1 MSVEHGVYDIRT
13 CAWHGDLVSHIKLPN
28 TWNVSI
34 IKPSLNTPLDAEAI
48 EHAVTHPLSGAGI
61 SCLSKGKKK
70 AVIIIDD
77 MTRPTP
83 CEKILPCV
91 IKELIKGGI
100 SEYDISIIIAT
111 GTHTPPDQ
119 EELVKKIGKAVPTSI
134 VVLAH
139 NAKEDVILIGTSPK
153 GIDIYANR
161 QVIESDIKI
170 GIGVVYP
177 HPAAGY
183 SGGAKIAA
191 PGILGFSTIQE
202 MHDLLYGA
210 GRRGKD
216 LNSELRNEID
226 AIGEMIGLDYVID
239 VLLDENRHIGF
250 LAAGDSKT
258 VMDSAIKE
266 FKRSC
271 GISTFKKADIIIMN
285 AYPFDGTFTFSL
297 QRGLWPLWESK
308 KAVGVL
314 IAASPEG
321 MGFHELYPMKHSI
334 SQRIKR
340 YFAKLTWSTIKAL
353 PRKAVV
359 LIKLMK
365 QSRRH
370 FYVVSEG
377 INEKDVKS
385 CYKNA
390 QHRPSWN
397 EMLVELEM
405 LFKDRE
411 IVNVTLLSAAPL
423 VEVTEKK

>member
-1 MSVEHGVYDIRT
+1 MSVKYTVYDIRT
-13 CAWHGDLVSHIKLPN
+13 CAWHGDMVSHIKLPN
-28 TWNVSI
+28 AWNVSI
-34 IKPSLNTPLDAEAI
+34 VKPSLSTPLDAEAI

-61 SCLSKGKKK
+61 SNLSKGKKN
-70 AVIIIDD
+70 AAIIIDD

-83 CEKILPCV
+83 CERILPC
-91 IKELIKGGI
+91 IINELKKSGI
-100 SEYDISIIIAT
+100 SENDISITIAT
-111 GTHTPPDQ
+111 GTHSPPDQ
-119 EELVKKIGKAVPTSI
+119 EELVKKIGKAVPASI
-134 VVLAH
+134 EVIAH
-139 NAKEDVILIGTSPK
+139 NAKEDVVLIGTSPK
-153 GIDIYANR
+153 GIDVYANR
-161 QVIESDIKI
+161 HVIESDIKI
-170 GIGVVYP
+170 GVGVVYP

-210 GRRGKD
+210 GRRGRD

-226 AIGEMIGLDYVID
+226 AIGEMIGIDYVIN
-239 VLLDENRHIGF
+239 VLLDENRQIGF
-250 LAAGDSKT
+250 LASGDSKT
-258 VMDSAIKE
+258 VIGSAIKE
-266 FKRSC
+266 FKHCC
-271 GISTFKKADIIIMN
+271 GISTFKESDLIIMN

-297 QRGLWPLWESK
+297 QRGLWPLWESR

-321 MGFHELYPMKHSI
+321 MGFHELYPVKHSI

-353 PRKAVV
+353 PRKAMV

-377 INEKDVKS
+377 INEEDVKS
-385 CYKNA
+385 CYKSA
-390 QHRPSWN
+390 QHKTSWN

-405 LFKDRE
+405 LFKDKE
-411 IVNVTLLSAAPL
+411 TVNVALLSAAPL
-423 VEVTEKK
+423 VEIVGGK